1 MSVTVVATFAE
12 PSREPTVRRAILIA
26 AIAVAVCAAGAIAYL
41 TVWRPGASDAVAT
54 PLPSV
59 TGSPTPSASPSPSA
73 ATPTRSAAP
82 SAPAATPSPTPTPTP
97 TPTATSEP
105 TPSATPTPT
114 PTPTP
119 TAPSRTSA
127 DVELS
132 YLAFNAGSGAV
143 EASGYATVYEDGG
156 TCTLVLTKDGAT
168 ARGVID
174 GLPDVATTSCGG
186 LEVPGS
192 QLSSGTWR
200 AVLEYESPTTVG
212 RSEAREVVVP

>member
-1 MSVTVVATFAE
+1 M
-12 PSREPTVRRAILIA
+12 ILIA

-41 TVWRPGASDAVAT
+41 TVWRPGDSEAVAS
-54 PLPSV
+54 PRPSA
-59 TGSPTPSASPSPSA
+59 TSSPSPSASPSPSEPTPTPS
-73 ATPTRSAAP
+73 ATPSE
-82 SAPAATPSPTPTPTP
+82 PAETPSPTPSEAPS
-97 TPTATSEP
+97 PTATATPTP

-114 PTPTP
+114 PT
-119 TAPSRTSA
+119 APSRATA

-132 YLAFNAGSGAV
+132 FLAFNAGSGAV
-143 EASGYATVYEDGG
+143 EASGYATVYEEGG

-168 ARGVID
+168 ARGQIE

-186 LEVPGS
+186 LEVPRS

-212 RSEAREVVVP
+212 SSEAREVVVP